1 MMAGVNQVLKLN
13 ELYRHYKTGGVY
25 MPVQL
30 VKNTSDGEG
39 DEHMVLYYSFEARDF
54 FVRKMTEFVERV
66 KHPKYDDRWVFRF
79 EWIVGGEVK
88 T

>member
-1 MMAGVNQVLKLN
+1 MMAGINQTLKLH
-13 ELYRHYKTGGVY
+13 ELYRHYKTGG

-30 VKNTSDGEG
+30 VKNTSDSQD

-54 FVRKMTEFVERV
+54 FVRKLTEFVDRV

-79 EWIVGGEVK
+79 ELIQVGEVK

>member
-1 MMAGVNQVLKLN
+1 MAGIKQDLKLN

-30 VKNTSDGEG
+30 VKNTSDGQG
-39 DEHMVLYYSFEARDF
+39 DEHMVLYYSFSARDF
-54 FVRKMTEFVERV
+54 FVRRMDEFIERV
-66 KHPKYDDRWVFRF
+66 RHLKYPDRWVFRF
-79 EWIVGGEVK
+79 ELIQAGEVK